1 MKYIVFHNNGKGA
14 QYGYTEYSQL
24 ELDELYDGSIEKLI
38 ACYEEKNILVYKIE
52 ILVYKTEKV
61 EEK

>member
-1 MKYIVFHNNGKGA
+1 MKYIIFHNNGKGA

-24 ELDELYDGSIEKLI
+24 ELDELYDGSIEKL
-38 ACYEEKNILVYKIE
+38 AAHYEEKNILIYKI
-52 ILVYKTEKV
+52 EKV

>member
-1 MKYIVFHNNGKGA
+1 MKYIISHNNGKGA

-24 ELDELYDGSIEKLI
+24 ELDELYDGSIEKL
-38 ACYEEKNILVYKIE
+38 AAHYEEKNILIYKI
-52 ILVYKTEKV
+52 EKV